1 MRLVYPTS
9 AVWFGKLGF
18 VQWESMFNAFIS
30 IPLQIVAYDLKLL
43 FLKVNFKK
51 LLKNY
56 LSTLDNWD
64 NGKYREVELKGHTQN
79 VLCVCLE
86 NRKTQARLA
95 SGMCPIHNAF

>member
-1 MRLVYPTS
+1 
-9 AVWFGKLGF
+9 
-18 VQWESMFNAFIS
+18 MFSAFIS

>member
-1 MRLVYPTS
+1 
-9 AVWFGKLGF
+9 
-18 VQWESMFNAFIS
+18 MFSAFIS
-30 IPLQIVAYDLKLL
+30 IPLQIVMYNLKLRYIMLYMILIFHASSLL

-95 SGMCPIHNAF
+95 SGTFPINNAF